1 MAAPERGSQ
10 DARLLVSHN
19 DGRTFSKL
27 SPGDYLGGLGC
38 NITATSP
45 VTLWGFCVT
54 GKRRLCDSFHGRR
67 WKFVNLQDSWGLSN
81 GVQVYPVSDSEAIFY
96 VLAGDVWLTRNGGK
110 RLSVLLRVPRSS
122 YYDCQVALASA
133 KTWLVLGRSGYGPPN
148 LLWRTTDEGRSW
160 QSVKAPTVST
170 LLPVVDLSVTPKG
183 WVPVAYG
190 DAQLSVPPGFPV
202 AYPGQTSFCS
212 GASASGPGGL
222 LVDTPLGET
231 AHCVVE
237 RHPTMVYW
245 ASVPHPS
252 SVAFEHIRKKSVLL
266 NGLRVFRIPTAVT
279 YFGYYAPSL
288 GVQVITQGPLG
299 QRILATLTRSPRTV
313 ALASG
318 SAPAVPYDWRTVTFQ
333 GLAFAAPSSWPVSR
347 TTVNLGI
354 GQPCSAPGVAL
365 GDSQVDL
372 STDNR
377 LGGYRCIYFGP
388 IPEVPHNGI
397 RVDAGSEQ

>member
-1 MAAPERGSQ
+1 MWLLLSGGVKN
-10 DARLLVSHN
+10 ARLLVSHN

-54 GKRRLCDSFHGRR
+54 GNGGYAIRSTDGGR
-67 WKFVNLQDSWGLSN
+67 KFVNLQDSWGLSN

-183 WVPVAYG
+183 
-190 DAQLSVPPGFPV
+190 
-202 AYPGQTSFCS
+202 
-212 GASASGPGGL
+212 
-222 LVDTPLGET
+222 
-231 AHCVVE
+231 
-237 RHPTMVYW
+237 
-245 ASVPHPS
+245 
-252 SVAFEHIRKKSVLL
+252 
-266 NGLRVFRIPTAVT
+266 
-279 YFGYYAPSL
+279 
-288 GVQVITQGPLG
+288 
-299 QRILATLTRSPRTV
+299 
-313 ALASG
+313 
-318 SAPAVPYDWRTVTFQ
+318 
-333 GLAFAAPSSWPVSR
+333 
-347 TTVNLGI
+347 
-354 GQPCSAPGVAL
+354 
-365 GDSQVDL
+365 
-372 STDNR
+372 
-377 LGGYRCIYFGP
+377 GYRLHTAMRNCRCRQASP
-388 IPEVPHNGI
+388 DRLSRPDLVL
-397 RVDAGSEQ
+397 